1 MGAGVWSPAD
11 GWLME
16 PGFLKFEKPAPANSI
31 GENSGSEPQLIPMDF
46 VGTHLLADTLGGMTA
61 SRLSEAIAT

>member
-16 PGFLKFEKPAPANSI
+16 LGFLKFEKHAPSNSI
-31 GENSGSEPQLIPMDF
+31 GKKSGSEPRSVDPNAFRWYIF
-46 VGTHLLADTLGGMTA
+46 DTAGGMTA